1 VSRVEFRGGP
11 VTHSYLMNKSK
22 YDLARMY
29 MELLDVL
36 ERERADPERYRSSVP
51 PRVRESF

>member
-1 VSRVEFRGGP
+1 MSRVEFRGGP

-22 YDLARMY
+22 HDLARMY

-36 ERERADPERYRSSVP
+36 ERERADLERHRSNVP